1 MTKIHIMT
9 VMMYSYLSMSKDVT
23 YNFRQPKNPTLNGTL
38 FALTATFVMKM
49 GTQRKKI
56 NSW

>member
-1 MTKIHIMT
+1 MT
-9 VMMYSYLSMSKDVT
+9 VMMYSYQSMRMDVT

-38 FALTATFVMKM
+38 FAFMTTVAMKM
-49 GTQRKKI
+49 GSQRKKI

>member
-9 VMMYSYLSMSKDVT
+9 VMMYSYQSMRMDVT

-38 FALTATFVMKM
+38 FAFMTTVAMKM
-49 GTQRKKI
+49 GSQRKKI